1 MLDAWSAVQADN
13 RARSA
18 HPLADLETRDRTR
31 VAVGEA
37 VFGGDEP
44 VIIAG
49 PCSVESEQ
57 QVCETAVAV
66 AASGAG
72 MLRGGAFK
80 PRTSP
85 YSFQGLGEEGLRY
98 LRTAGDKAGLPVV
111 TEVLSEDHV
120 ALVAE
125 YADMLQ
131 IGARNM
137 QNFELLKKVSKCG
150 KPLLLKRGAAA
161 TVKEWLLSAEYLLEG
176 GNEDVVLCER
186 GIRSYDPAIRNTLD
200 LCAVALV
207 KELSHLP
214 VIVDP
219 SHATGKRSLVPAMA
233 RAGLAAGADGLIV
246 EVHPDPANALSDR
259 DQQLTHNGFAE
270 MMLSINSPAV
280 SFRGREAVRQYRDAA
295 GAVTR

>member
-1 MLDAWSAVQADN
+1 MLDAWTAKPVNTAI
-13 RARSA
+13 RSA
-18 HPLADLETRDRTR
+18 HPLADLGTRTR
-31 VAVGEA
+31 TTVRVGNA
-37 VFGGDEP
+37 VFGGGRP

-49 PCSVESEQ
+49 PCSVESEE
-57 QVCETAVAV
+57 QVRETAISVSSNG
-66 AASGAG
+66 AA

-85 YSFQGLGEEGLRY
+85 YSFQGLGEEGLRI
-98 LRTAGDKAGLPVV
+98 LRAAGDETGLPVV

-120 ALVAE
+120 GMVAE

-137 QNFELLKKVSKCG
+137 QNFELLKKLSKCG
-150 KPLLLKRGAAA
+150 KPLLLKRGPAA

-176 GNEDVVLCER
+176 GNEEIVLCER

-233 RAGLAAGADGLIV
+233 RAGLAAGADGIIV
-246 EVHPDPANALSDR
+246 EVHRDPCNALSDKE
-259 DQQLTHNGFAE
+259 QQLTHEGFLE
-270 MMLSINSPAV
+270 MMRSIGASAPAPATIHMEGGGLS
-280 SFRGREAVRQYRDAA
+280 DAHA
-295 GAVTR
+295 IR